1 MTMKDEYLALIKG
14 LAAGMALALTAV
26 CAVIA
31 VVSLIVS

>member
-1 MTMKDEYLALIKG
+1 MTMKNEYLMLLKG
-14 LAAGMALALTAV
+14 LAVGMAIALVAV